1 MKGVERTLVVIKPD
15 AVARGL
21 IGEILSRFE
30 KKGFKIINLK
40 MLRLTRDQAEDFYS
54 PHKLKPFFKDL
65 VEFITSGPVVAVILE
80 GRNAIEAIRLMIG
93 STDAS
98 KAAPGS
104 IRGDFSLGLTDNVV
118 HASDSEESF
127 KRESRIIF
135 PELDS

>member
-1 MKGVERTLVVIKPD
+1 MKGVQRTLVVIKPD

-40 MLRLTRDQAEDFYS
+40 MLRLTRDQAEGFYS
-54 PHKLKPFFKDL
+54 PHRLKPFFKDL

-104 IRGDFSLGLTDNVV
+104 IRGDFSLGLTDNVI

-135 PELDS
+135 PELYS